1 MAKKKRKKNKVPY
14 YIASAM
20 TVLAAASVGILIYS
34 GGLNPSVK
42 PTEPT
47 TVIEQADTVKSAQQ
61 FVKRTAVE
69 YPLMATDA
77 DGVFL
82 CANPYGLFEFYE
94 MKGGALSPCADT
106 QTMDIKVTCSHQEI
120 PAKLHYIE
128 REGRVTGYG
137 LFLTTLYEDDVR
149 LYDYAFFRLTE
160 MPESYGTGKM
170 LLVDFDESDF
180 AKADKTYTEV
190 FSFDM
195 ATGKSTRMTS
205 DNGRTVDNL
214 GRLRTDWAQMNEA
227 LLQLGGNKL
236 YLSGRNYQLDSD
248 TADLIRNNDTS
259 NTKPTWVSSGI
270 WEQWMHTE
278 NGTLYYAKETESGF
292 EVYGMNSKGE
302 EKKLAA
308 YAGSVDDYLFS
319 GDYMLEKNT
328 LALKRIST
336 NENKGVLKSDAIHV
350 LPTDFAVSADG
361 TKAAVL
367 FDGETQSALL
377 CDLTAGKSECVQD
390 KGLFANSCD
399 RLRFLPDGKLLTI
412 AETASGYEA
421 LVWTF

>member
-106 QTMDIKVTCSHQEI
+106 QTIYIKVTCSHQEI

-292 EVYGMNSKGE
+292 EVYDMNSKGE

-390 KGLFANSCD
+390 KGLFTNSCD

>member
-20 TVLAAASVGILIYS
+20 TVLAAASVGVLMYS
-34 GGLNPSVK
+34 GGLNPSAT
-42 PTEPT
+42 PAEPT
-47 TVIEQADTVKSAQQ
+47 TVIEQADTVQSAQQ
-61 FVKRTAVE
+61 FAKRTAVD
-69 YPLMATDA
+69 YPLMQTDL

-82 CANPYGLFEFYE
+82 SANPYGLFEFFE
-94 MKGGALSPCADT
+94 VQDGAFVPCADT

-120 PAKLHYIE
+120 PTKLYYIE

-149 LYDYAFFRLTE
+149 LYDYAFFHLTE
-160 MPESYGTGKM
+160 MPEGYGTGKM

-214 GRLRTDWAQMNEA
+214 GRLRTDWAQMNDA
-227 LLQLGGNKL
+227 LLRLGGEKL
-236 YLSGRNYQLDSD
+236 YLSGRNYQLDSA
-248 TADLIRNNDTS
+248 TADIIRNNDTS
-259 NTKPTWVSSGI
+259 NQKPTWIASGI

-292 EVYGMNSKGE
+292 ELYSMDSTGKE
-302 EKKLAA
+302 QKLGA
-308 YAGSVDDYLFS
+308 YAGSIDGYLFS

-336 NENKGVLKSDAIHV
+336 DENKGILKSDAIHA

-377 CDLTAGKSECVQD
+377 CDLTAGKSEAVQD
-390 KGLFANSCD
+390 KGLFTNSCD
-399 RLRFLPDGKLLTI
+399 RLCFLPDGKLLTV
-412 AETASGYEA
+412 AETASGYET